1 MSAAPIPDRC
11 RVQPLPEPRELPERA
26 LSRVGSRGDGPA
38 HSVARLIT
46 RIHRDQEGSIS
57 IVSVF
62 GLILLVFLLGLVM
75 NAGRQVDQ
83 KVKMQNAADSAT
95 YAGGVVVARG
105 MNTLAFTNHLMS
117 DVFAITAF
125 FREGN
130 ERNAEQMAYPIL
142 DNWARVGPAF
152 SGAEFPRF
160 DQLGLAI
167 EEKVPRERQLV
178 YTFSEWAY
186 AASEIMLPVFETI
199 LSERLIPEFQRT
211 LVESTPRLAQYA
223 TDEVARRHGQAWPRP
238 VELRGVLWRTVADP
252 VGGTREY
259 ERRTLPVVDPVMDL
273 VPNQEVYRKDARQQ
287 RSELAHE
294 YLRRWNRESLQ
305 AFDDYGKMS
314 QFANL
319 WRIFTCGQLR
329 RLLVEEY
336 PDTNLP
342 FQIRHKLNDVADV
355 NGHLE
360 QDFMFVG
367 VVYRDKIDDRIP
379 GIYQNPIENTST
391 AYAQLMMFVPRARL
405 VKQWLDPTAGGAQG
419 RPSDTGGGVP
429 GQQIPIPVPALRG
442 LQGVPGPQRI
452 PGPQTAAWQTSPSNG
467 DPAGDS
473 HDDPDDS
480 PGNGDRD
487 DEDELP
493 WIVRR
498 QSGQWF
504 PSSWD
509 LITQNWTV
517 QLTPATSGS
526 IPEILSLQ
534 PYVNHMS
541 AFELPDLTPLTS
553 EDLQWLSHH

>member
-1 MSAAPIPDRC
+1 MNSASFFRY
-11 RVQPLPEPRELPERA
+11 RVLRPMVAQRSLIA
-26 LSRVGSRGDGPA
+26 RV
-38 HSVARLIT
+38 
-46 RIHRDQEGSIS
+46 HRDQEGSIS

-62 GLILLVFLLGLVM
+62 GLMLLVFLLGLVM

-95 YAGGVVVARG
+95 YAGGVVVGRG

-130 ERNAEQMAYPIL
+130 ERNAESMTPAIL
-142 DNWARVGPAF
+142 DNWARIAPTLIG
-152 SGAEFPRF
+152 SEFPRF

-167 EEKVPRERQLV
+167 EEKVPREREMV
-178 YTFSEWAY
+178 FTFSQWAY
-186 AASEIMLPVFETI
+186 AASEIMSPVFETI
-199 LSERLIPEFQRT
+199 LAERMIPEFQRA

-252 VGGTREY
+252 VGGISEY
-259 ERRTLPVVDPVMDL
+259 ERRTLPVVDPVMDD
-273 VPNQEVYRKDARQQ
+273 VPNQEEYMEDARQQ

-294 YLRRWNRESLQ
+294 YLRRWNNESMQ

-319 WRIFTCGQLR
+319 WRIFTCGQLQ
-329 RLLVEEY
+329 RLLVNEY
-336 PDTNLP
+336 PETNLP
-342 FQIRHKLNDVADV
+342 FQIRHKLNDVYDV
-355 NGHLE
+355 NRHLE
-360 QDFMFVG
+360 QYFLFVG
-367 VVYRDKIDDRIP
+367 VVYREKIDDRIP
-379 GIYQNPIENTST
+379 GIYQNPIENDST
-391 AYAQLMMFVPRARL
+391 AYAQLMMFVPHARL
-405 VKQWLDPTAGGAQG
+405 VKHWLDPAAGTADG
-419 RPSDTGGGVP
+419 RPGDTGGGIP
-429 GQQIPIPVPALRG
+429 GEQIPIPI
-442 LQGVPGPQRI
+442 PGIGGQSVLERSVLEQSVLEQQRI
-452 PGPQTAAWQTSPSNG
+452 AWQI
-467 DPAGDS
+467 DPGSDGPGS
-473 HDDPDDS
+473 DDPNGEPTEDSDES
-480 PGNGDRD
+480 PG

-498 QSGQWF
+498 QSGRWF
-504 PSSWD
+504 PSRWD
-509 LITQNWTV
+509 LVTQNWTV
-517 QLTPATSGS
+517 QLTPATSSS

-534 PYVNHMS
+534 PYVNHMP